1 VSVGW
6 PDVVIVGIALIA
18 ALKGF
23 KRGFVAELGGTLA
36 LAAAVIAGFLYNGVL
51 DQLIESIM
59 HVGVGSSHVIGL
71 IAFALLVYA
80 VFMGASLLLGTI
92 AKLPILGIG
101 NSIGGAG
108 VGIVKAAVGLWAV
121 LYICLFFPLTPDLR
135 ADFHRS
141 PLVVMLASPNEQ
153 LDGTIRGNMPWFA
166 KPFAQPFFNRH
177 RV

>member
-1 VSVGW
+1 MSVGW
-6 PDVVIVGIALIA
+6 PDVVILGIALIA

-36 LAAAVIAGFLYNGVL
+36 LAAAVIAGFLYNGML

-80 VFMGASLLLGTI
+80 IFIGASLLLGTI

-101 NSIGGAG
+101 NRVAGGAHQRDLPG
-108 VGIVKAAVGLWAV
+108 MLHGGCVERAHLRGIENPHQPSSTTTAAAMDAV
-121 LYICLFFPLTPDLR
+121 CVIVR
-135 ADFHRS
+135 
-141 PLVVMLASPNEQ
+141 
-153 LDGTIRGNMPWFA
+153 
-166 KPFAQPFFNRH
+166 
-177 RV
+177 